1 MHEKV
6 SQEKI
11 EMKKKKGPE
20 SFPVSGDGLVF
31 YRQPKKLQNILYS
44 KNREHGQMKHYLPH

>member
-6 SQEKI
+6 SQEK
-11 EMKKKKGPE
+11 KKGVEKKNSPE
-20 SFPVSGDGLVF
+20 SFPVYGQRLVF

-44 KNREHGQMKHYLPH
+44 KNRQHGQMKHY